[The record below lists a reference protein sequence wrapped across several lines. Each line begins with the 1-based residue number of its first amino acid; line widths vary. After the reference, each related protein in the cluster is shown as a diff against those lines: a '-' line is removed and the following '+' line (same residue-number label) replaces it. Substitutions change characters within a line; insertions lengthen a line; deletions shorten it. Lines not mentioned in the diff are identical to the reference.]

1 MRIRERKI
9 SAVRWA
15 ALCVMFSITL
25 IGCSWRPDRNAAE
38 ANLKG
43 VKSLGVDL
51 GKYYEADPRFD
62 SDARRIKKQKIERA
76 IKLAEK
82 LVEVSR

>member
-1 MRIRERKI
+1 MRIRESRI
-9 SAVRWA
+9 SAARWVT
-15 ALCVMFSITL
+15 LCVVFSITL
-25 IGCSWRPDRNAAE
+25 IGCSWRPARNAAE

-51 GKYYEADPRFD
+51 EKYYEADPRFD
-62 SDARRIKKQKIERA
+62 SDAKRIKKQKIERA